1 MRSGLLI
8 PDIRMANFWGSTP
21 GCHLSSTRR
30 SALRN
35 AAVFQ
40 IITRNDLE
48 AQRAYAVRSA
58 QYAPG

>member
-8 PDIRMANFWGSTP
+8 PEIRMANFWGRTP
-21 GCHLSSTRR
+21 GCHFSPTRR
-30 SALRN
+30 AVLRN

-48 AQRAYAVRSA
+48 AQRACAVRSA